1 MKLYKTLKYTAL
13 LLLISGCT
21 QTGNSENNEE
31 NELLKFAK
39 ANCFF
44 WYFKKKN
51 YDLKDI
57 RAITGGIVE
66 TGTYSAEKYQSVAL
80 LVKEYSPQIRTKQ
93 NIDVD
98 LNKCFVLENDKQF
111 IKEINKLK

>member
-1 MKLYKTLKYTAL
+1 MKLYNTLKYTIL

-21 QTGNSENNEE
+21 QAGNTISNGE

-66 TGTYSAEKYQSVAL
+66 MGTYSAEKYQSTAL
-80 LVKEYSPQIRTKQ
+80 LVKEYNPQIRTKQ

-98 LNKCFVLENDKQF
+98 LYKCFILEADKQF
-111 IKEINKLK
+111 INKINKLK